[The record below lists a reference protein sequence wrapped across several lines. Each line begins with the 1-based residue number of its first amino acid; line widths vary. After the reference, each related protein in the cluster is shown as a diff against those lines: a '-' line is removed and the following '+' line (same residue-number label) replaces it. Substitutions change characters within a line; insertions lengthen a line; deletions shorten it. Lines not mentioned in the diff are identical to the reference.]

1 MPQMHSQ
8 VYLLYGFA
16 ISQFPLHTIMKSN
29 ISHIIIQPGISL
41 DSVETV
47 FHIKKKEARMS
58 KTIIDFINS
67 FHTNTPLPPPPLHPA
82 SFPPPVEKR
91 FF

>member
-8 VYLLYGFA
+8 MYLLYGFA

-29 ISHIIIQPGISL
+29 LSHIIIQPGISL

-47 FHIKKKEARMS
+47 FHIKKKETRMS
-58 KTIIDFINS
+58 KKTIDFINS
-67 FHTNTPLPPPPLHPA
+67 FHTNTPLPPP
-82 SFPPPVEKR
+82 FPPPVEKR